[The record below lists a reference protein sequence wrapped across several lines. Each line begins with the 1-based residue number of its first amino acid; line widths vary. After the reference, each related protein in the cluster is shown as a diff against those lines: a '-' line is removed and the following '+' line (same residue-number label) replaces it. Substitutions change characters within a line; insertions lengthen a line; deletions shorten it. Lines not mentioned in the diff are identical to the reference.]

1 MKQKRIDYLTT
12 KLNLILEIGFDALNT
27 SDIKYNID
35 QTITRIKEENGLI
48 TDSETQ
54 LFMENDLLRAISD
67 IQSLND
73 DDESITVV
81 DFVWESFLEDNC
93 DGIL

>member
-73 DDESITVV
+73 EDENITMV